1 MTNQSLRMRVFR
13 DAVLEGETGL
23 YIYFRRLTGKNA
35 SNLELRLLPRL
46 LAQFNLHFN
55 FSTTLTWRETFSEKP

>member
-1 MTNQSLRMRVFR
+1 MTNQSLQTRVSR

-46 LAQFNLHFN
+46 LAQFNLHFH